1 MLPLS
6 VLLTVLHV
14 APLLVF
20 ATELD
25 ASEFSQITFD
35 YLVVGGGTTGLTVA
49 AKLSENQN
57 VVVGVIEAGDRKYD
71 DKILIPGEVLPSI
84 FRATPNVGV
93 TGMAGTTIG
102 DPEYDWVFQS
112 TPQTAVNNRTI
123 ELARGK
129 ILGGTSALNYMG
141 YTRASTAEYN
151 GWSELGNPGWDSD
164 SMFSFMKAAEKWA
177 APTDPNFVESF
188 GANNDSE
195 NHGITGGLHTTPYAN
210 YSSLTPPWFSA
221 LENLGIPYN
230 KATHGGDSVG
240 CWSVTSTLDAKNRSR
255 SFAATAFYEPNDHR
269 HNLVLLTGA
278 QATKILFKEE
288 HQETLEATGVRYVG
302 RDNVTYEARVS
313 KEVILS
319 AGSLKNPQLLELSGI
334 GNSSI
339 LQQLGIDPLIDLP
352 GVGENL
358 QDHPGV
364 SENFQASDDAITF
377 DTLSNPVAANQQLE
391 QYIHNR
397 TGMYS
402 AFSSS
407 VAFIPWSMFMTK
419 DEITQL
425 RSELDTALATDQ
437 RFNTSAFK
445 LQRRWIEDDTIPELE
460 VILFPRSALANPTD
474 ADGKF
479 YTFNVLLMHSWSR
492 GNVHIV
498 DTNGLSAPRIDM
510 AYLQSPADIGNIKVF
525 VKALRFGH
533 TLSQTEPM
541 RSLTSQVLGPFL
553 NSTDDELVAW
563 VKENLGTNYHF
574 AGTAAMLPREEG
586 GVIDS
591 EFKVYGT
598 KNLRVADASI
608 FPIVSTLVHI
618 RCRLYMGLVSGQP
631 VRFCPPAE

>member
-1 MLPLS
+1 MHPLS
-6 VLLTVLHV
+6 AILVTALHV
-14 APLLVF
+14 AAPLLVS

-25 ASEFSQITFD
+25 ASQFSQKTFD

-49 AKLSENQN
+49 AKLSENES

-71 DKILIPGEVLPSI
+71 DKVLIPGL
-84 FRATPNVGV
+84 
-93 TGMAGTTIG
+93 AGTTLG

-112 TPQTAVNNRTI
+112 TPQAAVNNRTI

-141 YTRASTAEYN
+141 YTRASTTEYN
-151 GWSELGNPGWDSD
+151 GWSELGNTGWDAD
-164 SMFSFMKAAEKWA
+164 SMFSFMKAAEKWTP
-177 APTDPNFVESF
+177 PTNPNFVEVF

-195 NHGITGGLHTTPYAN
+195 NHGTTGGLHTTPYAN

-221 LENLGIPYN
+221 LGNLGIPYN
-230 KATHGGDSVG
+230 KATHGGNSSG
-240 CWSVTSTLDAKNRSR
+240 CWSVTSTMDAKNRSR

-269 HNLVLLTGA
+269 HNLILLTGA
-278 QATKILFKEE
+278 QATKILFEE
-288 HQETLEATGVRYVG
+288 DHEETLKATGVRYVG
-302 RDNVTYEARVS
+302 RDGITYEASVS
-313 KEVILS
+313 REVILS

-339 LQQLGIDPLIDLP
+339 LERLGIDPLVDLP

-364 SENFQASDDAITF
+364 NENFQTLDNAITF
-377 DTLSNPVAANQQLE
+377 DTLSNPAAANQQLE

-407 VAFIPWSMFMTK
+407 AAFIPWNKFMTK
-419 DEITQL
+419 DEIAQL
-425 RSELDTALATDQ
+425 RSELDVALASDQ
-437 RFNTSAFK
+437 RFNTSVFR
-445 LQRRWIEDDTIPELE
+445 LQRKWIEDDAVPELE

-510 AYLQSPADIGNIKVF
+510 AYLQSPADIDIKVF

-553 NSTDDELVAW
+553 NATDEELVAW
-563 VKENLGTNYHF
+563 LKENLGTNYHF
-574 AGTAAMLPREEG
+574 VGTAAMLPREEG
-586 GVIDS
+586 GVVDS
-591 EFKVYGT
+591 EFRVYGT
-598 KNLRVADASI
+598 QNLRVADASI
-608 FPIVSTLVHI
+608 FPIHIATHPVSTLYGIGVKAACTI
-618 RCRLYMGLVSGQP
+618 LSVC
-631 VRFCPPAE
+631 